1 MRLPLSPQ
9 FRTQN
14 RQALDN
20 FCMLSLSIITTENHL
35 PETQRRAAT
44 HQQRTAKRRPRC
56 PLRRRSTALSSGCAC
71 CQHRRDR
78 PARTRRRPCGQ
89 TPSPT
94 WARKSRRAS
103 SRGRK
108 PHRESGG
115 RAPTGPWWGGTPR
128 WSWRTGPT
136 RGLPS
141 GAPPREYSAVLL
153 ASSLQLILLWTSR
166 KSSYQ
171 RAGISRRLMEFAVA
185 ITLCDSRE
193 FREQSNLC
201 ESYESCIEL

>member
-1 MRLPLSPQ
+1 MNPPPSIGIV
-9 FRTQN
+9 N
-14 RQALDN
+14 SDAA
-20 FCMLSLSIITTENHL
+20 SLITTFLHTESSGTRQLLHVHIIYHNNHKNHL

-44 HQQRTAKRRPRC
+44 HQQRTARRRPRC

-94 WARKSRRAS
+94 RARKSRRAS

-115 RAPTGPWWGGTPR
+115 RAPTWPW
-128 WSWRTGPT
+128 
-136 RGLPS
+136 
-141 GAPPREYSAVLL
+141 
-153 ASSLQLILLWTSR
+153 
-166 KSSYQ
+166 
-171 RAGISRRLMEFAVA
+171 
-185 ITLCDSRE
+185 
-193 FREQSNLC
+193 
-201 ESYESCIEL
+201 